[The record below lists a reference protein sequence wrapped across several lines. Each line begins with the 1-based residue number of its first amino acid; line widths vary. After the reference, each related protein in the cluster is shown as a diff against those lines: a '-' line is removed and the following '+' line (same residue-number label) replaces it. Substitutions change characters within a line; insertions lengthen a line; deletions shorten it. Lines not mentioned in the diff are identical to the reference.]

1 MYKYSP
7 SAFRALALS
16 RPILRPQAIRARRAL
31 HSRAQRTT
39 RTNAR
44 FLVAAT
50 AGTLA
55 GFIAC
60 HGLEIGGIVHAEAR
74 IAPREQTT
82 NLSLQHSQVESALAN
97 PGVYAWGDNR

>member
-1 MYKYSP
+1 MYKSSP

-16 RPILRPQAIRARRAL
+16 RPFLRPQAIRARRAL
-31 HSRAQRTT
+31 HSQAQSTT

-44 FLVAAT
+44 FLGAAT

-60 HGLEIGGIVHAEAR
+60 HGLEISGDIHAEAR
-74 IAPREQTT
+74 AAPGEQTA
-82 NLSLQHSQVESALAN
+82 NLSLQHLQVESALAN